1 MITVFSYFPCD
12 PPYITDDVREA
23 RSFKNAMENLKSQL
37 DNLQKDLNNSVPFF
51 SSRYKVTL
59 YTVGMAF
66 CVLHVQGITARSRE
80 IRLSEFAF
88 IQLKSD
94 EKGKNK
100 IIHSPIYASS
110 E

>member
-1 MITVFSYFPCD
+1 MDFRLDFVILLEFF
-12 PPYITDDVREA
+12 VR
-23 RSFKNAMENLKSQL
+23 
-37 DNLQKDLNNSVPFF
+37 
-51 SSRYKVTL
+51 T
-59 YTVGMAF
+59 F
-66 CVLHVQGITARSRE
+66 CVLHVQGIIARSRE